1 MFSLSYTLLPL
12 RDCGQRIPH
21 AKVVTTSLHCFCDP
35 DFIHCIASFFPFLH
49 ESTLNCFLLYCHC
62 IHVCYNCNLLMHC
75 ALQINL
81 LVGLSNVIHALEVF
95 IFVNPTHK
103 AIAFPRFLLLF
114 FDGILTLHAAH
125 FAYITSFCLLPILE
139 QAILI
144 LVVQ

>member
-1 MFSLSYTLLPL
+1 MVPFKMVVLELIEQVKTDLLFSLSNTSLPF

-35 DFIHCIASFFPFLH
+35 DFIHCVASFFPFMH

-62 IHVCYNCNLLMHC
+62 IHVCYNGNVLMQC

-103 AIAFPRFLLLF
+103 FGYKLLHFQDSFFYFLIEF
-114 FDGILTLHAAH
+114 
-125 FAYITSFCLLPILE
+125 
-139 QAILI
+139 
-144 LVVQ
+144 